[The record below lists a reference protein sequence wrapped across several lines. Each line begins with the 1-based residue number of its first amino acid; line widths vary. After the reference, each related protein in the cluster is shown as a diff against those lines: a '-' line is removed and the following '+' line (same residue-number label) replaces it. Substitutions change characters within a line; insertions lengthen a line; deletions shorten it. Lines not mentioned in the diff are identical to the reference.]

1 MKPSPDE
8 QRVALPDHRPVGQGE
23 KPGKDWLV
31 NGPAD
36 WPDDEEEVGFKPLT
50 AEEAQRLRQEIP
62 NTSLWR
68 VVLAQALVGLLVAGV
83 AYGFTHKVSVA
94 WSALYGA
101 FIVAFPAAL
110 FARGLWRMRQV
121 KSPVAS
127 AVGLGV
133 WEGIKLFLTL
143 SGLIAAPW
151 LVLELSWPAM
161 LVSLLLTMKVYWVAL
176 AWRRVFAPK

>member
-1 MKPSPDE
+1 MKPNLGDQSPHLSESRPHRRLETQGDGWSEPEDE
-8 QRVALPDHRPVGQGE
+8 DT
-23 KPGKDWLV
+23 
-31 NGPAD
+31 
-36 WPDDEEEVGFKPLT
+36 FKPLT
-50 AEEAQRLRQEIP
+50 AEEAQHLRRELP
-62 NTSLWR
+62 NTSLLR
-68 VVLAQALVGLLVAGV
+68 VVLAQGLVGLVVAGV
-83 AYGFTHKVSVA
+83 AFGVTLKVSVA

-121 KSPVAS
+121 KSPMAS

-133 WEGIKLFLTL
+133 WEGIKLLLTL
-143 SGLIAAPW
+143 LGLVAAPW
-151 LVLELSWPAM
+151 VVPMLSWPAM

>member
-1 MKPSPDE
+1 MKPNLGNQSSN
-8 QRVALPDHRPVGQGE
+8 LPEYRSR
-23 KPGKDWLV
+23 DWLETQ
-31 NGPAD
+31 GDGWSEP
-36 WPDDEEEVGFKPLT
+36 EEEKAFKPLS
-50 AEEAQRLRQEIP
+50 AEEAQRLRRELP
-62 NTSLWR
+62 NTSLLR
-68 VVLAQALVGLLVAGV
+68 VILAQGLVGLVVAGV
-83 AYGFTHKVSVA
+83 AYGVTLKVSVA

-121 KSPVAS
+121 KSPMAS

-133 WEGIKLFLTL
+133 WEGVKLFLTL
-143 SGLIAAPW
+143 LGLVAAPW
-151 LVLELSWPAM
+151 VVPRLSWPAM

>member
-1 MKPSPDE
+1 MKPNLGNPSPLLSDPRSQSRDDVKGDGWTDPEDE
-8 QRVALPDHRPVGQGE
+8 DA
-23 KPGKDWLV
+23 
-31 NGPAD
+31 
-36 WPDDEEEVGFKPLT
+36 FKPLS
-50 AEEAQRLRQEIP
+50 ADEAQRLRLEMP
-62 NTSLWR
+62 NTSLLR
-68 VVLAQALVGLLVAGV
+68 VILAQALVGVVVAGV
-83 AYGFTHKVSVA
+83 AFGVTLKGSVA

-121 KSPVAS
+121 KSPMAS

-133 WEGIKLFLTL
+133 WEGIKLMLTL
-143 SGLIAAPW
+143 LGLVAAPW
-151 LVLELSWPAM
+151 VVPMLSWPAM